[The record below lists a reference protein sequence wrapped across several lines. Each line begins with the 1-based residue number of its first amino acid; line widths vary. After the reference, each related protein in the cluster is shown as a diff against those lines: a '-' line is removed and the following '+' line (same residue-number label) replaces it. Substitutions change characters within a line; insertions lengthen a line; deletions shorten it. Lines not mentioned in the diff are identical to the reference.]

1 MTAGPDPDAANS
13 ERPLASPDG
22 RFRRRAVGVTDA
34 AEAELATRWRGVA
47 AEDADVITAPMSVM
61 MRGRSQR
68 LLRSLLA
75 PHRSALVWSG
85 VLIVGF
91 EVASLIGPLL
101 VERAIDAG
109 LPALTRHH
117 HIVPLL
123 VAVFGL
129 VLAGIFQ
136 AATDYGFTTVTGRVG
151 QDVLFDLRQRVFDH
165 FQSLSI
171 SFHERYTSGRVI
183 SRLTSDVDAI
193 SDLLMDGLQVLVWA
207 SLTIVAVAGILIWRD
222 PVLAGVVFLTGP
234 FALVLARWFRR
245 ESVRAYR
252 STREAVALVIVHF
265 VESLGGIKAVQSF
278 RREDRNQEIFEALN
292 ESYRSSNQWA
302 IRLVAVFGPGVKA
315 LGNASMAAVLLVGA
329 LRVEHG
335 RITVGILAAFV
346 LYLRRFLDPILD
358 LSQFY
363 TLFQSAAAALE
374 KLSGVLEEA
383 PAVPEPEAGE
393 PVTGEPGAT
402 VASDSAVRPVPAA
415 RSLAMVHGDLRFSAV
430 DFGYRQRLIL
440 RGLDLHIP
448 AGQTVALVG
457 ETGAGKSTVARLMA
471 RFYDPTAG
479 SVALDDVDLR
489 AIPRDVLRRHVVMVT
504 QESFLFSRSAGDNI
518 RFGRPEATD
527 EEVEA
532 AARAV
537 GAHGFISRMAVG
549 YDTPVGKR
557 GGSLSAGQRQLVSFA
572 RAFLADPEVLI
583 LDEATASLDIPSER
597 LIQRA
602 LLTLLADRTAVII
615 AHRLT
620 TVEIAD
626 RVLIVDD
633 GAVVE
638 DGSPAELLA
647 RPSRYRQLYQAWADS
662 LV

>member
-1 MTAGPDPDAANS
+1 MTAPVDRTAPAP
-13 ERPLASPDG
+13 RPEPAPDG
-22 RFRRRAVGVTDA
+22 RFRRRAVGPTDA
-34 AEAELATRWRGVA
+34 ADAALAAKWRGVA
-47 AEDADVITAPMSVM
+47 AEDADVITAPMSAM
-61 MRGRSQR
+61 LRGRSQR
-68 LLRSLLA
+68 LLRAVLA
-75 PHRSALVWSG
+75 PHKPALVWSG
-85 VLIVGF
+85 ILIIGF
-91 EVASLIGPLL
+91 EVASLIGPFL
-101 VERAIDAG
+101 VGRAIDAG
-109 LPALTRHH
+109 IPALVRRHDAW
-117 HIVPLL
+117 PLL
-123 VAVFGL
+123 LTVFGL
-129 VLAGIFQ
+129 VMAGVGQ

-151 QDVLFDLRQRVFDH
+151 QDVLLDLRQRVFDH

-183 SRLTSDVDAI
+183 SRLTSDIDAI
-193 SDLLMDGLQVLVWA
+193 SDLLMDGLQVLAWA
-207 SLTIVAVAGILIWRD
+207 SLTIVAVAVVLLWWD
-222 PVLAGVVFLTGP
+222 PVLALVVFASGP
-234 FALVLARWFRR
+234 FAFVLARWFRR

-265 VESLGGIKAVQSF
+265 VESLGGIRAVQSF
-278 RREDRNQEIFEALN
+278 RREDRNQEIFDALD
-292 ESYRSSNQWA
+292 ESYRSANQWS
-302 IRLVAVFGPGVKA
+302 IRLVAVFGPGIKA
-315 LGNASMAAVLLVGA
+315 LGNASLAAVLLVGA

-335 RITVGILAAFV
+335 RITIGILAAFV

-374 KLSGVLEEA
+374 KLSGVLEES
-383 PAVPEPEAGE
+383 PTVPEPAVGASRSAPGDGE
-393 PVTGEPGAT
+393 PPARPDGVQGDIRF
-402 VASDSAVRPVPAA
+402 DS
-415 RSLAMVHGDLRFSAV
+415 V
-430 DFGYRQRLIL
+430 DFGYRDRLIL
-440 RGLDLHIP
+440 RDLNVHIP

-471 RFYDPTAG
+471 RFYDPTSG
-479 SVALDDVDLR
+479 SVSLDGADLR
-489 AIPRDVLRRHVVMVT
+489 EIPRDVLRRHVVMVT
-504 QESFLFSRSAGDNI
+504 QESFLFSRSVADNI

-527 EEVEA
+527 AEVEA

-537 GAHGFISRMAVG
+537 GAHGFISRMAQG

-633 GAVVE
+633 GEIVE
-638 DGSPAELLA
+638 DGSPAELLG

>member
-1 MTAGPDPDAANS
+1 MSAPQTEPTPSDPTVSQPAQ
-13 ERPLASPDG
+13 G
-22 RFRRRAVGVTDA
+22 RFHRRAVGVESA
-34 AEAELATRWRGVA
+34 QSAELATKWRGVA
-47 AEDADVITAPMSVM
+47 AEDAEVITAPMSAM
-61 MRGRSQR
+61 LRGRSQR
-68 LLRSLLA
+68 LLRSVLA
-75 PHRSALVWSG
+75 PHRSALWACFF
-85 VLIVGF
+85 LIIGF
-91 EVASLIGPLL
+91 EVSSLIGPLL

-109 LPALTRHH
+109 IPALAKHH
-117 HIVPLL
+117 DFAPLL
-123 VAVFGL
+123 ATVFGL
-129 VLAGIFQ
+129 VLAGVAQ
-136 AATDYGFTTVTGRVG
+136 ATTDYGFTTVTGRIG
-151 QDVLFDLRQRVFDH
+151 QDVLLDLRQRVFDH

-193 SDLLMDGLQVLVWA
+193 ADLLMDGLQVLAWA
-207 SLTIVAVAGILIWRD
+207 SLTIVAVAGILIWKD
-222 PVLAGVVFLTGP
+222 PLLAGVVFLTAP
-234 FALVLARWFRR
+234 FALALARWFRR

-252 STREAVALVIVHF
+252 ATREAIALVIVHF

-278 RREDRNQEIFEALN
+278 RREDRNQEIFETLN
-292 ESYRSSNQWA
+292 ESYRSATQWS

-315 LGNASMAAVLLVGA
+315 LGNASLAAVLLVGA

-335 RITVGILAAFV
+335 HITIGILTAFV

-374 KLSGVLEEA
+374 KLSGVLEEVPTVRE
-383 PAVPEPEAGE
+383 PADLDLTSLRP
-393 PVTGEPGAT
+393 TI
-402 VASDSAVRPVPAA
+402 DLSAAA
-415 RSLAMVHGDLRFSAV
+415 DGVHGDIRFEDV
-430 DFGYRQRLIL
+430 DFGYRDKLIL
-440 RGLDLHIP
+440 RDLSLHIP

-457 ETGAGKSTVARLMA
+457 ETGAGKTTVARLMA

-479 SVALDDVDLR
+479 SVSLDGVDVR
-489 AIPRDVLRRHVVMVT
+489 QIPRDVLRRHLVMVT
-504 QESFLFSRSAGDNI
+504 QESFLFSRSVADNI
-518 RFGRPEATD
+518 RFGRPDATD
-527 EEVEA
+527 SEVEA
-532 AARAV
+532 AAQAV
-537 GAHGFISRMAVG
+537 GAHGFISRMAEG

-602 LLTLLADRTAVII
+602 LLTLLADRTAIII

-633 GAVVE
+633 GEIVE
-638 DGSPAELLA
+638 DGSPAELLG

>member
-1 MTAGPDPDAANS
+1 MTAPVPSSPGSPAPPSPPDPSGAS
-13 ERPLASPDG
+13 EGG
-22 RFRRRAVGVTDA
+22 RFRRRAVG
-34 AEAELATRWRGVA
+34 AEADAGTATRWRGVA
-47 AEDADVITAPMSVM
+47 AEDAEVVTAPMSAM
-61 MRGRSQR
+61 LRGRSQR

-75 PHRSALVWSG
+75 RHGRSLLAAGAL
-85 VLIVGF
+85 IIGF
-91 EVASLIGPLL
+91 DVASMVGPLL
-101 VERAIDAG
+101 VERAIDSG
-109 LPALTRHH
+109 LPAVQHH
-117 HIVPLL
+117 HDYLPLFL
-123 VAVFGL
+123 TVAGL
-129 VLAGIFQ
+129 ALAGVFQ
-136 AATDYGFTTVTGRVG
+136 ASSDYGFTMVTGRVG
-151 QDVLFDLRQRVFDH
+151 QAVLLDLRQRVFEH

-193 SDLLMDGLQVLVWA
+193 SDLLMDGLQVLAWA
-207 SLTIVAVAGILIWRD
+207 SLTILTVAAILVWQD
-222 PVLAGVVFLTGP
+222 PVLAGVVFLATP
-234 FALVLARWFRR
+234 LAVILTRWFRR

-252 STREAVALVIVHF
+252 ATREAVALVIVHF
-265 VESLGGIKAVQSF
+265 VESLGGIRAVQSF
-278 RREDRNQEIFEALN
+278 RREPRNQEIFEDLD
-292 ESYRSSNQWA
+292 ESYRSANQWS

-315 LGNASMAAVLLVGA
+315 LGNASLAAVLLVGA
-329 LRVEHG
+329 VRVEHG
-335 RITVGILAAFV
+335 RITVGVLAAFI

-383 PAVPEPEAGE
+383 PSVPEPAS
-393 PVTGEPGAT
+393 PVAANVPA
-402 VASDSAVRPVPAA
+402 PVPQAVV
-415 RSLAMVHGDLRFSAV
+415 LAQPVRGEITFSGV
-430 DFGYRQRLIL
+430 DFGYRDRLIL
-440 RGLDLHIP
+440 EGLDLHIP
-448 AGQTVALVG
+448 AGQTVAVVG

-479 SVALDDVDLR
+479 TVALDGVDLR
-489 AIPRDVLRRHVVMVT
+489 RIGRDELRRHVVMVT
-504 QESFLFSRSAGDNI
+504 QESFLFSRSVGENI
-518 RFGRPEATD
+518 AFGRPEATQT
-527 EEVEA
+527 EIEA

-537 GAHGFISRMAVG
+537 GAHGFISRMPEG

-557 GGSLSAGQRQLVSFA
+557 GGRLSAGQRQLVSFA

-602 LLTLLADRTAVII
+602 LLTLLSERTAVII

-633 GAVVE
+633 GRVVE
-638 DGSPAELLA
+638 DGSPAELLE
-647 RPSRYRQLYQAWADS
+647 RPSRYRELYQAWADS